1 MARGA
6 NIFRKSIVLNPL
18 FSASQLSQ
26 DAISAMFTSGLKQPF
41 RIPLEVMSEFIKTLS
56 GTSAAAK
63 ELTKYGAVGIRDY
76 SSVVA
81 RTDAE
86 IAAGFRQPSKW
97 EKLLSPFEKFA
108 MASDNAVRQALYNR
122 TLAEGGTKAQA
133 IERAFEVINFKRAG
147 ASASAQALRQVVPF
161 LGAYLQAQNVMYKTL
176 SGKGI
181 SPSERKAAQKT
192 LMATTAKVMALM
204 FIYTALVSDDEEYQ
218 DMDPNIR
225 DRHLLIPGT
234 GFMLP
239 LRPDLTLLPKLVAE
253 YTYLSLTDNGF
264 TDSKKVRR
272 AMGDAVVNAISSPTL
287 LPQVFKPAVEVMVN
301 YDFFSGRPTIGMGI
315 ANKPTEQ
322 QFTNTTSE
330 FAKFLGSSGL
340 IAPVN
345 VDHLI
350 KGFFGTTGGL
360 GLMITNAAVN
370 SVSDIP
376 PPEKSWR
383 DAIAS
388 IPGAGAFVSK
398 ENGNAMKN
406 DFYELRGDVSKAVN
420 GLNSLKDNPEEA
432 MKFFEA
438 NKDLIKLKTQVNAI
452 NNQLTKL
459 RAYEKYIRDLP
470 ESKMTGAEKK
480 EKLDAMKKNENA
492 MLRNVNMLR
501 KLAYDDT
508 ALQNVISE
516 DEFEEVD

>member
-1 MARGA
+1 
-6 NIFRKSIVLNPL
+6 
-18 FSASQLSQ
+18 
-26 DAISAMFTSGLKQPF
+26 
-41 RIPLEVMSEFIKTLS
+41 
-56 GTSAAAK
+56 
-63 ELTKYGAVGIRDY
+63 
-76 SSVVA
+76 
-81 RTDAE
+81 
-86 IAAGFRQPSKW
+86 
-97 EKLLSPFEKFA
+97 
-108 MASDNAVRQALYNR
+108 
-122 TLAEGGTKAQA
+122 
-133 IERAFEVINFKRAG
+133 
-147 ASASAQALRQVVPF
+147 
-161 LGAYLQAQNVMYKTL
+161 MYKTL
-176 SGKGI
+176 TGKGI
-181 SPSERKAAQKT
+181 SPSERKAAHKT

-272 AMGDAVVNAISSPTL
+272 AMSDAVVNAISSPTL
-287 LPQVFKPAVEVMVN
+287 LPQVFKPPIEVMVN

-330 FAKFLGSSGL
+330 FAKFIGSSGL

-345 VDHLI
+345 VDHLV

-406 DFYELRGDVSKAVN
+406 DFYEL
-420 GLNSLKDNPEEA
+420 
-432 MKFFEA
+432 
-438 NKDLIKLKTQVNAI
+438 IK
-452 NNQLTKL
+452 
-459 RAYEKYIRDLP
+459 
-470 ESKMTGAEKK
+470 SH
-480 EKLDAMKKNENA
+480 
-492 MLRNVNMLR
+492 
-501 KLAYDDT
+501 
-508 ALQNVISE
+508 
-516 DEFEEVD
+516 